1 MLILCGVEYARKEAD
16 MKETTLCYI
25 EKNNSYLMLLRN
37 KKKIDMNKGKWI
49 GVGGKLEIGETI
61 EECLL
66 REVYE
71 ETGLT
76 LKNYNYRGKI
86 LFISDEWDS
95 EIMHLYTA
103 DDFEGSLTECLEG
116 ELRWIPKDKIMDL
129 NLWEGDRA
137 FMKMLM
143 EDEPYFEMKLVYQGD
158 KLCEIEINNLN

>member
-1 MLILCGVEYARKEAD
+1 

-103 DDFEGSLTECLEG
+103 DDFEGSLIECLEG

>member
-1 MLILCGVEYARKEAD
+1 

-25 EKNNSYLMLLRN
+25 EQNDSYLMLLRN

-103 DDFEGSLTECLEG
+103 DDFEGSLIECLEG